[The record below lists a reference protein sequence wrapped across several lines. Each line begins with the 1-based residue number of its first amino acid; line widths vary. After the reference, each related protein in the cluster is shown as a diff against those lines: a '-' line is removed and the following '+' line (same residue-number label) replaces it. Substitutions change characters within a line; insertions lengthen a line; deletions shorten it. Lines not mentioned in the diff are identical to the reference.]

1 VKRSFFEDY
10 HVGDV
15 AEFGEVAVDAA
26 AVHEFASA
34 YDPQPIHLDPEA
46 AAASPYRG
54 IIASGWQTA
63 VLTMR
68 MLIDNLLD
76 ANASLG
82 SPGIGR
88 LSWLRPVRP
97 GDVLRARATVCATR
111 RSASK
116 PDRGIV
122 TIEVETINARGE
134 VVMRAEDWVAIV
146 RLRDPP
152 AP

>member
-1 VKRSFFEDY
+1 MKRSFFEDY
-10 HVGDV
+10 HVGDT
-15 AEFGEVAVDAA
+15 AEFGGVVVDAA
-26 AVHEFASA
+26 ELHAFAQK
-34 YDPQPIHLDPEA
+34 YDPQPIHIDARA
-46 AAASPYRG
+46 AAASPYGG

-76 ANASLG
+76 ADASLG

-88 LSWLRPVRP
+88 LSWLVPVRP
-97 GDVLRARATVCATR
+97 GDVLRARAYVRATR
-111 RSASK
+111 RSQTK

-122 TIEVETINARGE
+122 TIEVETLNARDE

-146 RLRDPP
+146 RLRDPASP
-152 AP
+152 